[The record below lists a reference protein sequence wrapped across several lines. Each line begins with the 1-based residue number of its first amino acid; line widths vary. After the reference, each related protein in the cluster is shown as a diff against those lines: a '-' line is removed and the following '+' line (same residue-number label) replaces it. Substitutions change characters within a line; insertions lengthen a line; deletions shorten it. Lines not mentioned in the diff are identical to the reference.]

1 MSDDKYHKLYQDF
14 QAAFP
19 LEKLEEM
26 TLDQYTNLNK
36 DDSFC
41 YWIESR
47 THHLGSF
54 WGGSSYKFG
63 IYRFQKAPA
72 EGDPRIT
79 ADAEYAWYSNY
90 GATNREEAF
99 AIVKAAI
106 IKVANAA
113 RKGEYELI
121 DEVTELGNSYKWK
134 IAFLYSDEKLIPYY
148 KKKYLLSLSKAL
160 GGEFKNSTPTSEIQ
174 RFLISQ
180 QKGKNIYDY
189 TAELWQLLSEEDMTD
204 SDSDDE
210 GAEMNKTRYWLYA
223 PGDGA
228 SQWQRCL
235 DSSTMCLGWDE
246 IGDYSSLKSQN
257 EVKEKLRKVFDKPT
271 TSFKNDSLAI
281 WSFLSIIKQGDVI
294 FAKKGTGKILGRGI
308 VTGDYQYDSEVSSYK
323 NIRTVKWEIV
333 GEWDS
338 DHQLVQ
344 KTLTD
349 ITKYPDFVNKLN
361 LLTIGPVAP
370 NEQQYWWL
378 TASPAIWSFT
388 NMRVGEEQDY
398 TLYNSNGN
406 QRRIFQNFLDAR
418 LGDKVIGYEA
428 NPKKQIVSLAE
439 ISREQDGETI
449 MFRKTESLINPID
462 LAMFKTEPELANMQF
477 IKNPNGSFFKL
488 TKEEYEFLM
497 DLIRQT
503 NPAQQTNKK
512 VIPYG
517 SSDFLDEVFMS
528 ETDYTR
534 LERLL
539 RRKKN
544 IILQGAPGVGKTFT
558 AKRLAYVMMGEIDD
572 SRIES
577 VQFHQ
582 NYSYEDFIMGFKPS
596 EDSFSLQHGIFYEF
610 CRRAS
615 NDPSKDY
622 FFIIDEINR
631 GNLSK
636 IFGELMQ
643 LIESDYRDKPIRLA
657 YSKDELF
664 AVPSNLYIIGMMNT
678 ADRSLAMIDYALRR
692 RFSFFEMKPGFEA
705 QGFDVYRSK
714 VSSLYFDKLVTAVKD
729 INNDILKDDSLGKGF
744 LIGHSYL
751 IHPIYGDDRDETLF
765 DYDMIESVIEFDLIP
780 LVEEY
785 WFDNEN
791 RLNEARNKLRDV
803 LK

>member
-1 MSDDKYHKLYQDF
+1 MSDDKYHKLYQAF

-47 THHLGSF
+47 THQLGSF
-54 WGGSSYKFG
+54 WGGSLYKFG
-63 IYRFQKAPA
+63 IHRFQKAPA
-72 EGDPRIT
+72 EGDPRIM
-79 ADAEYAWYSNY
+79 ADDEYAWYSNY

-174 RFLISQ
+174 KFLISQ

-204 SDSDDE
+204 SDSDEE
-210 GAEMNKTRYWLYA
+210 GLEMNKTRYWLYA

-257 EVKEKLRKVFDKPT
+257 EVREKLRKVFDKPT

-308 VTGDYQYDSEVSSYK
+308 VTGDYQYDSEASSYK

-361 LLTIGPVAP
+361 LLTIGPTSP
-370 NEQQYWWL
+370 SEQQYWWL

-398 TLYNSNGN
+398 TLYNDNGN

-449 MFRKTESLINPID
+449 MFRKTESLINPVD

-503 NPAQQTNKK
+503 NPTQQTNKK
-512 VIPYG
+512 VIPYS

-558 AKRLAYVMMGEIDD
+558 AKRLAYAMMGEIDD

-615 NDPSKDY
+615 NDPSRDY

-705 QGFDVYRSK
+705 QGFEVYRSK
-714 VSSLYFDKLVTAVKD
+714 VSSLYFDKLVTAVKE

-765 DYDMIESVIEFDLIP
+765 DYDMTESVIEFDLIP

>member
-1 MSDDKYHKLYQDF
+1 MSDDKYHKLYQAF

-19 LEKLEEM
+19 LEKLAEM

-36 DDSFC
+36 NDSFC

-47 THHLGSF
+47 THQLGSF

-72 EGDPRIT
+72 VGDSRIT
-79 ADAEYAWYSNY
+79 ADDEYAWYSNY

-113 RKGEYELI
+113 HNGDYELI

-134 IAFLYSDEKLIPYY
+134 IAFLYSEEKLIPYY

-204 SDSDDE
+204 SDSDEE
-210 GAEMNKTRYWLYA
+210 GLEMNKTRYWLYA

-246 IGDYSSLKSQN
+246 IGDYSPLKSQN

-281 WSFLSIIKQGDVI
+281 WSFLSIIKKGDVI
-294 FAKKGTGKILGRGI
+294 FAKKGTGKILGRGV
-308 VTGDYQYDSEVSSYK
+308 VTGDYQYDTEVSSYK
-323 NIRTVKWEIV
+323 NIRAVKWEIV

-361 LLTIGPVAP
+361 LLTIGPTAHG
-370 NEQQYWWL
+370 EQQYWWL

-406 QRRIFQNFLDAR
+406 QRRIFQNFFDAR

-488 TKEEYEFLM
+488 TKEEYDFLM

-512 VIPYG
+512 IFPYG
-517 SSDFLDEVFMS
+517 PSDFLDEVFMS
-528 ETDYTR
+528 EIDYTR

-558 AKRLAYVMMGEIDD
+558 AKRLAYAMMGEMDD

-582 NYSYEDFIMGFKPS
+582 NYSYEDFIMGYKPC

-615 NDPSKDY
+615 NDPSRDY

-657 YSKDELF
+657 YNKDELF

-692 RFSFFEMKPGFEA
+692 RFSFFEMTPGFES
-705 QGFDVYRSK
+705 QGFETYHSK
-714 VSSLYFDKLVTAVKD
+714 VSSFYFDKLVTAVKD
-729 INNDILKDDSLGKGF
+729 INNTILKDDSLGKGF

-765 DYDMIESVIEFDLIP
+765 DYDMTESVIEFDLIP

-791 RLNEARNKLRDV
+791 RLNEAINKLRNV